1 MAIHRKILRWLETEL
16 FEGNIQ
22 LGQSLPDDQRIAHA
36 IGVGRSRTRD
46 ALKTL
51 EDMELMRL
59 YSGRGKEIIPYLYE
73 EPAPALLIK
82 PPPLTRMP
90 AGLAITTSA
99 RRPAISM

>member
-59 YSGRGKEIIPYLYE
+59 YSGRGKEIIPYLGCGCGAYSSAHVYIALPNPRYAADPH
-73 EPAPALLIK
+73 PA
-82 PPPLTRMP
+82 
-90 AGLAITTSA
+90 
-99 RRPAISM
+99 